1 MKDSSNTN
9 IVFIEKLNINEVR
22 LIMSLIIL

>member
-9 IVFIEKLNINEVR
+9 IVFIEKLKINEVR